1 MAGEEISSVSQ
12 QWDTENGESVL
23 RTRPMSSS
31 GRILARVN
39 VHVDADDDT
48 LKQAYGDNA
57 KKAIEGEAEQLARN
71 VVNQRSD
78 ASS

>member
-1 MAGEEISSVSQ
+1 MSNEEISSVSQ

-39 VHVDADDDT
+39 VHVDADEAS
-48 LKQAYGDNA
+48 LKQAYGENA
-57 KKAIEGEAEQLARN
+57 KQAIEGEAEQLARN
-71 VVNQRSD
+71 VVNQRNQD
-78 ASS
+78 Q